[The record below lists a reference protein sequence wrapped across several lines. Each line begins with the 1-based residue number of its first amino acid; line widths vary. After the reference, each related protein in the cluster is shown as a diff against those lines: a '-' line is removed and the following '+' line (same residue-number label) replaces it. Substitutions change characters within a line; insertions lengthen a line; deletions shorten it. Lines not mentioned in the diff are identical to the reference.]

1 MKFYVVATDRRGSEM
16 RPGGIVL
23 QKQIV
28 ICDTWEQAM
37 RVSKE
42 LKHRPCFSAIQMTR
56 ALPVLNRRIYGE
68 PVISTASVWLQGRC

>member
-28 ICDTWEQAM
+28 ICESWDQAM

-42 LKHRPCFSAIQMTR
+42 LKRQPCFSAIQMSQT
-56 ALPVLNRRIYGE
+56 LPVLNRRIYGE
-68 PVISTASVWLQGRC
+68 PVISSAAVWLQGR

>member
-28 ICDTWEQAM
+28 ICESWDQAM
-37 RVSKE
+37 RVSKM
-42 LKHRPCFSAIQMTR
+42 LKSRPCFSAIQMTR
-56 ALPVLNRRIYGE
+56 SLPVLNRKIYGE
-68 PVISTASVWLQGRC
+68 PVLSAASSWLQGR

>member
-23 QKQIV
+23 KKLIV
-28 ICDTWEQAM
+28 NCDTWEQAM

-42 LKHRPCFSAIQMTR
+42 LKRQPCFSAIQMSQT
-56 ALPVLNRRIYGE
+56 LPVLNRRIYGE
-68 PVISTASVWLQGRC
+68 PLISAAAVWLQGR

>member
-28 ICDTWEQAM
+28 ICESWDQAM

-42 LKHRPCFSAIQMTR
+42 LKRLPCFSAIQMSQS
-56 ALPVLNRRIYGE
+56 LPVLNRRIYGE
-68 PVISTASVWLQGRC
+68 PVISAAAVWLQGR